1 MAVHCMADANDANG
15 TITTHREYLLSN
27 QMYYQIFFKNFIG
40 KVATVDD
47 IDRLLTGDK
56 IIVDFERWIA
66 FSLPCQRN
74 LRSCVCNGRVKFAL
88 PCSLQLEKLVWK
100 INVA

>member
-66 FSLPCQRN
+66 FSLPCQRKIYV
-74 LRSCVCNGRVKFAL
+74 LVCVMV
-88 PCSLQLEKLVWK
+88 E
-100 INVA
+100 